1 MKKMI
6 ALFTLLTLLTVITL
20 LSSCLYY
27 FAKNMGSVNLDTRP
41 MIELDK
47 PTVLKNVLLPVN
59 TEVLYY
65 SDTRKKEQNIEEFR
79 VPPYVLKYEDR
90 ANPQFYIQWGGAYVN
105 YMTIEEGQVLR
116 VSTLNDVKMPNHNEF
131 LRLWGQEHCEG
142 ILFIK
147 LKNTNDWSFNPKN
160 MYIEDCG
167 LFTYPENARAK
178 AEFLQRINQALQKLP
193 AQLP

>member
-1 MKKMI
+1 MKKI
-6 ALFTLLTLLTVITL
+6 IPLFTLLMVVTL
-20 LSSCLYY
+20 LSSCYLSY
-27 FAKNMGSVNLDTRP
+27 FAKNMGSANPETRP

-59 TEVLYY
+59 TQVLY
-65 SDTRKKEQNIEEFR
+65 DMNTHKKEQNIQEFR

-90 ANPQFYIQWGGAYVN
+90 ANPQSYIQWGGAYVD
-105 YMTIEEGQVLR
+105 YMKIEGQVLR
-116 VSTLNDVKMPNHNEF
+116 VSTINDVKMPNHNEF

-142 ILFIK
+142 KLLIK

-178 AEFLQRINQALQKLP
+178 AEFLQKINQALQKLP
-193 AQLP
+193 AQSP